1 MNARNF
7 LPTLLFGALVAA
19 NSPLWAGPN
28 ASGGLQLESSAT
40 LGSLEF
46 QCSDGQGGFSKAA
59 CQASGMD
66 GPVPSGS
73 PSMGLAQI
81 QQVSAATDCIQTT
94 ISGLR
99 VQTVGAQSDGAS
111 PGLDRMFVV
120 VFDDNVIKFSGFF
133 DTQVGQTQIFNFNPF
148 SYPDATIGQSAPGI
162 GVYIFTEQPF
172 DPGTELDA
180 VDPLTVDEQTNC
192 QGLAPIV
199 DLSVDRT
206 SVPIGETFRLTWLA
220 QRTTGNFPCVT
231 FGGEGT
237 TWETDRLRSAND
249 FDTLMTPSAPGT
261 VVFGLECQGQNA
273 LLGQDTVTVTFTGGG
288 GGGGGNLTVDLNANP
303 GRTSPGALINLEW
316 TSNAPTSGLPCL
328 PAAGGTTRWSQ
339 LGSLPA
345 NGRRTIAAPASAG
358 QVDFLLECSNGSA
371 SGIDLTS
378 VTVASSM
385 PPPRTVQ
392 PGATSLTAA
401 GTTAA
406 GTSNRPSIVR
416 DGSALIFE
424 TTAANVAAI
433 LPDGTPH
440 VDNNDLRDIFL
451 ITSSSAVTG
460 SGSVAKGG
468 PPQAVL
474 CSIGEDGQALP
485 IGTFNPRV
493 AATGAGATFESSDGQ
508 IRTFDGGLGR
518 TRGATSSSAAGTPG
532 NGVSANPSIN
542 EDAGRVA
549 FDSTATNLVP
559 MDANGPMPDV
569 FLKDPM
575 SGEIEL
581 ISVGAGGAPANGAS
595 MRPSVS
601 GDGLTV
607 FFQTEATN
615 MTGLPTA
622 ASGSSPK
629 GGVSQ
634 VCGVQNSGGLG
645 RTRGCVSIDVVT
657 GAPGNGPS
665 RNVAM
670 NQNGQFGVFESDADN
685 LVPGDT
691 NGVTDVFWFSWDG
704 TQATGVVRVSVGPN
718 GEQANG
724 PSRAPSISDD
734 GMTVGFESE
743 ATNLVPPDTNGQPDA
758 FVKYVQTGQIQRFAT
773 TDSGAEPN
781 GPASQ
786 VVVSGDGSTVAF
798 GSGASNI
805 IPGDSNDRPDVFVA
819 PNPQVL
825 DADEPA
831 LQMAALP
838 APNPPNASCPSGF
851 FIARVDDGP
860 APGVQPGIF
869 GLELLLDSP
878 GTRVLAGGL
887 NFGGLVDVSQVGF
900 AAINFANPANEN
912 QLLNVS
918 LTGSPRAGLGANLPV
933 RLNISR
939 RSGGTSTTVFQTS
952 TTLTLAQAFQTS
964 VEVPPGFY
972 VAEVAVEGFPASEAG
987 GAPEGQFF
995 FSLTTSFVGRPG
1007 GGFQGGAV
1015 VGGYHA
1021 DNPFGGVSGFAAFC
1035 LATPHSTSAQVFGA
1049 PTYGGSGA
1057 RDLRLQLLDSA
1068 QQVIYSVP

>member
-1 MNARNF
+1 
-7 LPTLLFGALVAA
+7 
-19 NSPLWAGPN
+19 
-28 ASGGLQLESSAT
+28 
-40 LGSLEF
+40 
-46 QCSDGQGGFSKAA
+46 
-59 CQASGMD
+59 
-66 GPVPSGS
+66 
-73 PSMGLAQI
+73 
-81 QQVSAATDCIQTT
+81 
-94 ISGLR
+94 
-99 VQTVGAQSDGAS
+99 
-111 PGLDRMFVV
+111 
-120 VFDDNVIKFSGFF
+120 
-133 DTQVGQTQIFNFNPF
+133 
-148 SYPDATIGQSAPGI
+148 
-162 GVYIFTEQPF
+162 
-172 DPGTELDA
+172 
-180 VDPLTVDEQTNC
+180 
-192 QGLAPIV
+192 
-199 DLSVDRT
+199 
-206 SVPIGETFRLTWLA
+206 
-220 QRTTGNFPCVT
+220 
-231 FGGEGT
+231 
-237 TWETDRLRSAND
+237 
-249 FDTLMTPSAPGT
+249 
-261 VVFGLECQGQNA
+261 
-273 LLGQDTVTVTFTGGG
+273 
-288 GGGGGNLTVDLNANP
+288 
-303 GRTSPGALINLEW
+303 
-316 TSNAPTSGLPCL
+316 
-328 PAAGGTTRWSQ
+328 
-339 LGSLPA
+339 
-345 NGRRTIAAPASAG
+345 
-358 QVDFLLECSNGSA
+358 
-371 SGIDLTS
+371 
-378 VTVASSM
+378 M

-433 LPDGTPH
+433 FPDGTPH
-440 VDNNDLRDIFL
+440 VDNNGANDIFL

-474 CSIGEDGQALP
+474 CSVDENNQALP

-493 AATGAGATFESSDGQ
+493 AATGAGATFESADGQ
-508 IRTFDGGLGR
+508 VRTFDGGLGR

-549 FDSTATNLVP
+549 FDSTANNLVS
-559 MDANGPMPDV
+559 MDANGSMPDV
-569 FLKDPM
+569 FLKDPV
-575 SGEIEL
+575 SGDIEL
-581 ISVGAGGAPANGAS
+581 ISVGAGGAPANGPS

-615 MTGLPTA
+615 MAGLPTA
-622 ASGSSPK
+622 ASGSSAK

-691 NGVTDVFWFSWDG
+691 NGATDVFWFSWDG

-743 ATNLVPPDTNGQPDA
+743 ATNLVPPDTNGQADA
-758 FVKYVQTGQIQRFAT
+758 FVKYVQTGQIQRFAST
-773 TDSGAEPN
+773 ASGAEPN

-798 GSGASNI
+798 GSGANNI
-805 IPGDSNDRPDVFVA
+805 IPGDTNDRPDVFVA

-900 AAINFANPANEN
+900 AAINFANSANEN

-933 RLNISR
+933 RLTISR

-1057 RDLRLQLLDSA
+1057 RDLRLQLLDST